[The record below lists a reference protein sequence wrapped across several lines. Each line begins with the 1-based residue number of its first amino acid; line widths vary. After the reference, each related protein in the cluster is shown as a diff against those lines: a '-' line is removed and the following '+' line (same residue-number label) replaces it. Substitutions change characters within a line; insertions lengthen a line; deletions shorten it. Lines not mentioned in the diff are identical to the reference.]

1 MCLQASLMNEA
12 GLRTTDMK
20 LKSYTMQDASE
31 TARLGTEH
39 IVGYLQTQASTVS
52 IENVEDDVAYRA
64 KDIDLIWSRES
75 KGNFKKVLIEVKVD
89 NYFHTGN
96 YFFETFSN
104 VEKNTPGCFIYS
116 QADYF
121 FYYFLGVEI
130 HVIELGPVRSWFL
143 EKLGEFPRKRT
154 TTPVGG
160 SFYHTEGRLVKRS
173 YLKEALPNYVR
184 VIKYSDRWSPSLDK
198 LRV

>member
-1 MCLQASLMNEA
+1 MNES
-12 GLRTTDMK
+12 GLRTTDLK

-75 KGNFKKVLIEVKVD
+75 KGIFKKVLIEVKVD

-173 YLKEALPNYVR
+173 YLKEALPNHVR
-184 VIKYSDRWSPSLDK
+184 VIKYSDRWSQSLDK

>member
-75 KGNFKKVLIEVKVD
+75 KGIFKKVLIEVKVD

-184 VIKYSDRWSPSLDK
+184 VIKYSDRWSQSLDK